1 MLLRRVLIR
10 LLLLAVC
17 FHTVVGR
24 PVHEATHLLQ
34 QRIARVALPAEGA
47 PPSAW
52 PAIDI
57 AAIAFETDAGA
68 GARTGVL
75 DGAAIGQGGQGGQ
88 SGQSGHGGSA
98 EALCAWCA
106 ALSQLASAL
115 AASPPAPLA
124 SATMGGQPV
133 PRREVAFVPRPDR
146 WRFAA
151 RDPPG
156 HPPTDPLARRG
167 PASSDLS

>member
-47 PPSAW
+47 PASAW

-75 DGAAIGQGGQGGQ
+75 DGAAIGQGGQG
-88 SGQSGHGGSA
+88 GQSGHGGSA

-156 HPPTDPLARRG
+156 LPPTDPLVRRG

>member
-24 PVHEATHLLQ
+24 PAHEATHLLQ

-75 DGAAIGQGGQGGQ
+75 DGAAIGQG
-88 SGQSGHGGSA
+88 GQSGHGGSA

>member
-68 GARTGVL
+68 GARTGAL

-88 SGQSGHGGSA
+88 SGQSGQSSQSSQRHRRTDTGL
-98 EALCAWCA
+98 EAPRDLLATCDLAT
-106 ALSQLASAL
+106 LS
-115 AASPPAPLA
+115 SP
-124 SATMGGQPV
+124 TT
-133 PRREVAFVPRPDR
+133 PRQ
-146 WRFAA
+146 
-151 RDPPG
+151 
-156 HPPTDPLARRG
+156 LARRACMHLAS
-167 PASSDLS
+167 PAAASAAAPCL